1 MGTTQHF
8 NRFYLS
14 YFSCRANYSTI
25 EWIVNTKSAGSHD
38 INNIKQFTYMESAS
52 FDNRIILKYLSV
64 LLSWEQTNSQ
74 ICANA
79 ALVVSSMDMV
89 DLNVTCRA
97 RDKND
102 TITVSRNQTMLSIH
116 NETTSGNSEVDLVLK
131 RIIKSCGQDA
141 EMIIYLYHTRDMIQ
155 PIIKN
160 GLMANFSA
168 VDKIGKEAV
177 CHLPNISSIN
187 SVAVFLSNHFSPETW
202 TRYWLC

>member
-1 MGTTQHF
+1 MCKFSLCTIHLLKFWFPPPPLTYTLHSSPLLLGRISSRIIIFIIFSNLLGAALGEGTRVQYLGTTQHF

-38 INNIKQFTYMESAS
+38 INNIKQFTYTESTS

-64 LLSWEQTNSQ
+64 LLLWEQTDSQ

-116 NETTSGNSEVDLVLK
+116 NETTSGNSEVDLVL
-131 RIIKSCGQDA
+131 SN
-141 EMIIYLYHTRDMIQ
+141 
-155 PIIKN
+155 P
-160 GLMANFSA
+160 
-168 VDKIGKEAV
+168 VGKM
-177 CHLPNISSIN
+177 LK
-187 SVAVFLSNHFSPETW
+187 
-202 TRYWLC
+202 